1 LPLTEIAS
9 RIYSNYSEE
18 VKMAEEDTTK
28 EIAQRLGSAFS
39 VVAHQFMPAVTEALE
54 RSDKEIS
61 FGATVRLKKVR
72 GVIVGRMKPHEP
84 KIPTDE
90 LDEIHFV
97 LRPEPNGQLSFLY
110 PGTLKEMELEIANRD
125 VKPEDD
131 GYTPGDNS

>member
-1 LPLTEIAS
+1 
-9 RIYSNYSEE
+9 
-18 VKMAEEDTTK
+18 MADEDTTK
-28 EIAQRLGSAFS
+28 EIAQRLGSAFA
-39 VVAHQFMPAVTEALE
+39 VVAHQFMPAVVEALDRTSE
-54 RSDKEIS
+54 GGKEIS
-61 FGATVRLKKVR
+61 FGCTVRLKKIR
-72 GVIVGRMKPHEP
+72 GVVVGRMKPHEP